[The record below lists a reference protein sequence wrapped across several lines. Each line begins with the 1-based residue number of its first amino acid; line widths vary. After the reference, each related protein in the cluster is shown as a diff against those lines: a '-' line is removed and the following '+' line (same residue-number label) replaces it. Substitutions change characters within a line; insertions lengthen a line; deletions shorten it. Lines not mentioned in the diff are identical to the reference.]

1 MPAPQRAVQREV
13 VVRRTVADA
22 TDSAAAAFTTI
33 VRDALRRRDACYVSL
48 SGGTTPYQMYKELA
62 SAAAVGDL
70 PWGQIEVF
78 FGDERDVPHDDIE
91 SNYNM
96 ALRTL
101 LNNVP
106 VQPTR
111 VHPMR
116 GDAPDLQA
124 AAAEYEQI
132 IRQIVPAGDGG
143 VPVLD
148 LVLLGMGADGHTAS
162 LFPGTEALKE
172 TRKLVTGYHV
182 PALGRARMTFTYPL
196 INAARNVVFLVT
208 GEDKAPAVAALLGS
222 DPDARKNI
230 PSACVAPASG
240 KLTIILDQAAAKLTL
255 LAAEG

>member
-1 MPAPQRAVQREV
+1 MPARENAVQREV
-13 VVRRTVADA
+13 IVRRTIGDA
-22 TDSAAAAFTTI
+22 MDAAATVFTNT
-33 VRDALRRRDACYVSL
+33 VRDSLRHRDVCYVSL

-62 SAAAVGDL
+62 AAAAVGEM
-70 PWGQIEVF
+70 PWGQVEVF

-116 GDAPDLQA
+116 GDAPDLRA
-124 AAAEYEQI
+124 SAAEYEQVL
-132 IRQIVPAGDGG
+132 RQIIPAGPDGI
-143 VPVLD
+143 PVLD
-148 LVLLGMGADGHTAS
+148 LILLGMGADGHTAS
-162 LFPGTEALKE
+162 LFPGTEALGV
-172 TRKLVTGYHV
+172 TDKLVTAYPV
-182 PALGRARMTFTYPL
+182 PVLGRSRMTFTFPL

-222 DPDARKNI
+222 DPQARRNI
-230 PSACVAPASG
+230 PSAYVAPKNG
-240 KLTIILDQAAAKLTL
+240 KLTLILDHAAAKLTTL
-255 LAAEG
+255 EPQQ